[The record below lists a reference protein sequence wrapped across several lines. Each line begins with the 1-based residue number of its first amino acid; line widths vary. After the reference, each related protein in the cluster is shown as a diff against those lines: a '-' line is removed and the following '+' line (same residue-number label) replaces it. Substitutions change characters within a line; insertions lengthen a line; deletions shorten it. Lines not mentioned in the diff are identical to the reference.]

1 MDTKNDII
9 TIYHYSI
16 ADLDII
22 TQAVEKHKID
32 DSFIELIKE
41 ENLYPIIRSENGQ
54 YFFVI
59 TLSVCEENSI
69 RNYEI
74 DCVITPHC
82 VVLYSNC
89 NISIINKLIKD
100 ITTTDIADTLQKLV
114 QGFCTHMLDTIK
126 NLETIVYDFQRHG
139 IGNESINEENIE
151 SIMKTKM
158 DIGILKSTIVPFID
172 IVEHITEEIINK
184 LSAEE
189 WSNKNHQINYYI
201 KQIQSQTEF
210 IDTSITTIA
219 DTANIIQTMHT
230 NTIMRRLSII
240 SSIFMPLSFV
250 AGLFGMNFTHLPINN
265 SFIYYSTWIFMLFI
279 SLFQLYVFKQ
289 KKRL

>member
-1 MDTKNDII
+1 MIHFYTNNIMDTKNDII

-189 WSNKNHQINYYI
+189 
-201 KQIQSQTEF
+201 
-210 IDTSITTIA
+210 
-219 DTANIIQTMHT
+219 
-230 NTIMRRLSII
+230 
-240 SSIFMPLSFV
+240 
-250 AGLFGMNFTHLPINN
+250 
-265 SFIYYSTWIFMLFI
+265 
-279 SLFQLYVFKQ
+279 
-289 KKRL
+289 